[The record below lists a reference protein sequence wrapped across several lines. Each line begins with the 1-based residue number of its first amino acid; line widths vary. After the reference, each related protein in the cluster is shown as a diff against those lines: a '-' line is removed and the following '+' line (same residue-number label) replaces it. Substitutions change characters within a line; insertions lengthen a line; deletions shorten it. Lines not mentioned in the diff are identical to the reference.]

1 MKPKLNLV
9 FTGLFAISFS
19 ACSSDPAPPTPD
31 AAVADVSSTDVSST
45 DVSSTDVSSTDVSST
60 DVSSTDVSGT
70 DVSSTDAGSTD
81 AGSTDAGSTDAGST
95 DAGSAD
101 AGSADAGSTSFA
113 VSVLP
118 IFMVKCATCHTTGG
132 SGGNNLGASYADTQR
147 PSTSVPGM
155 TIGAASLVRIRS
167 GSMPRNRMC
176 TGNPAMDAM
185 NPRCLTE
192 AEHRVLEAWIAGGQR
207 P

>member
-45 DVSSTDVSSTDVSST
+45 DVS
-60 DVSSTDVSGT
+60 GT

-81 AGSTDAGSTDAGST
+81 AGSTDAGSTDAGSTDAGSADAGSTDAGST

>member
-1 MKPKLNLV
+1 M
-9 FTGLFAISFS
+9 
-19 ACSSDPAPPTPD
+19 
-31 AAVADVSSTDVSST
+31 
-45 DVSSTDVSSTDVSST
+45 SST

-70 DVSSTDAGSTD
+70 DVS
-81 AGSTDAGSTDAGST
+81 STDAGST